1 MFQTQKETLA
11 TLKKKKK
18 STTKTSNPRESQ
30 SDRQKCLTRSAAGS
44 QWFNDL
50 STAGEWSHS
59 NILFWLVLW
68 TPPEG
73 PAWHD
78 SGVLWCQLAHH
89 IDKIRV
95 SAPRA

>member
-11 TLKKKKK
+11 TLKKTNKKENQ

-50 STAGEWSHS
+50 STAGE
-59 NILFWLVLW
+59 
-68 TPPEG
+68 
-73 PAWHD
+73 
-78 SGVLWCQLAHH
+78 
-89 IDKIRV
+89 
-95 SAPRA
+95 